1 VRAAE
6 GRYERLPS
14 LAAEL
19 VSLKPS
25 VIVTS
30 ATPAAI
36 AAKNATS
43 NIPIVALVV
52 GDPVGTGLVTNIA
65 RPEGNVTGLSLVNPE
80 LGVKRLDLLKQALP
94 HVSRVGVL
102 SNPLNPQH
110 AEGLQELEAAAKV
123 IRVSLTVFN
132 ARSPEEIQKA
142 LSAAVCRWSSGL
154 AIDSLTRPGS
164 GKSSAD
170 PMCQPAA
177 SSPALT
183 CARSGGLRSP
193 ICRPGARMSG
203 SR

>member
-1 VRAAE
+1 
-6 GRYERLPS
+6 
-14 LAAEL
+14 

-110 AEGLQELEAAAKV
+110 AGGLQELEAAAKV
-123 IRVSLTVFN
+123 IRVSIQRGAATATVRPAYIDRRRGCPPVPSLSSTHLTN
-132 ARSPEEIQKA
+132 
-142 LSAAVCRWSSGL
+142 L
-154 AIDSLTRPGS
+154 A
-164 GKSSAD
+164 
-170 PMCQPAA
+170 
-177 SSPALT
+177 
-183 CARSGGLRSP
+183 
-193 ICRPGARMSG
+193 